1 MPDRM
6 DETQF
11 QLLRS
16 AAFALAAAL
25 AFAAQRVSPY
35 AGFRGS
41 LRTNVGLWL
50 VSGVVTGLVCGTCAF
65 GVARWSEGR
74 GFGLLHAA
82 HAPAWLAIVAT
93 VAALD
98 LLSYLWHRANHVVP
112 FLWRFHHVHHSDR
125 HFTASTALR
134 FHPGELLLSL
144 PLRLAVVAVLGAPV
158 LGVLVFEA
166 VFALANL
173 LEHGDIRLP
182 RDVERRIEGV
192 VVTPALHR
200 FHHSRAGL
208 ERDHNFA
215 TVFSFWDR
223 LLGTYRRTSSAERI
237 EVGVCD
243 VPRDLGLGA
252 VLLLPAV
259 SSSPE
264 PAPSRDR

>member
-1 MPDRM
+1 M
-6 DETQF
+6 DEMQF
-11 QLLRS
+11 QVLRS
-16 AAFALAAAL
+16 GALALAAVL

-41 LRTNVGLWL
+41 MRTNVGLWL
-50 VSGVVTGLVCGTCAF
+50 VSGVVTGLACGTCAF
-65 GVARWSEGR
+65 GVAGWAEAR
-74 GFGLLHAA
+74 GFGLLHAM

-125 HFTASTALR
+125 NFTASTALR

-144 PLRLAVVAVLGAPV
+144 PIRLAVVAVLGAPV
-158 LGVLVFEA
+158 LGVLVFES
-166 VFALANL
+166 VFGLANL

-182 RDVERRIEGV
+182 RDLERRLEGI

-215 TVFSFWDR
+215 TIFSFWDR

-237 EVGVCD
+237 DVGVSD
-243 VPRDLGLGA
+243 VPRDLGLGE
-252 VLLLPAV
+252 VLLLPAL

>member
-1 MPDRM
+1 M

-11 QLLRS
+11 QVLRS

-35 AGFRGS
+35 AGVRGS
-41 LRTNVGLWL
+41 MRTNVGLWL

-65 GVARWSEGR
+65 GVARWSEAR
-74 GFGLLHAA
+74 GFGLLHV
-82 HAPAWLAIVAT
+82 APAPGWLAIVAT

-125 HFTASTALR
+125 RFTASTALR

-144 PLRLAVVAVLGAPV
+144 PIRLAVVAALGAPV

-173 LEHGDIRLP
+173 FEHGDIRLP
-182 RDVERRIEGV
+182 RDLERRVEGV
-192 VVTPALHR
+192 LVTPALHR

-215 TVFSFWDR
+215 TIFSFWDR
-223 LLGTYRRTSSAERI
+223 LLGTYRRTTSAEHVD
-237 EVGVCD
+237 VGVTD

-259 SSSPE
+259 SPSPE